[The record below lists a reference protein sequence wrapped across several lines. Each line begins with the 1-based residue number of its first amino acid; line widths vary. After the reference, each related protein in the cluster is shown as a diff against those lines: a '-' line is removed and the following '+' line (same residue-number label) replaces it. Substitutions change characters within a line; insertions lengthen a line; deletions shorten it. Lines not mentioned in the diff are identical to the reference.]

1 MTNQAA
7 TPQDR
12 CPQWALSL
20 IGTLRDLEIRL
31 GNLHPDGPWSEATLD
46 TIAAR
51 VDKDPEAVRFDENAV
66 NELFK
71 RLAFGL
77 TDEGHTPETIA
88 QFINSRLTAG
98 QRLAYCSAAEV
109 SEVLAG
115 R

>member
-1 MTNQAA
+1 MSSQVP
-7 TPQDR
+7 TPQDQ
-12 CPQWALSL
+12 CPTWAVSL

-31 GNLHPDGPWSEATLD
+31 GNLRPDGPWSEATLD
-46 TIAAR
+46 TIIAR
-51 VDKDPEAVRFDENAV
+51 VDKDPEAARFDENAV

-71 RLAFGL
+71 RLSYGL
-77 TDEGHTPETIA
+77 TDEGHSPETIA

-109 SEVLAG
+109 TEVLAG

>member
-1 MTNQAA
+1 MSSQAT

-12 CPQWALSL
+12 CPQWAVSL

-31 GNLHPDGPWSEATLD
+31 GNLHPDSPWSEATLD
-46 TIAAR
+46 SIMSR
-51 VDKDPEAVRFDENAV
+51 VDKDPEAIRFDENAV

-77 TDEGHTPETIA
+77 HDEGHSPETIA

-98 QRLAYCSAAEV
+98 QRLTYCNAAEV